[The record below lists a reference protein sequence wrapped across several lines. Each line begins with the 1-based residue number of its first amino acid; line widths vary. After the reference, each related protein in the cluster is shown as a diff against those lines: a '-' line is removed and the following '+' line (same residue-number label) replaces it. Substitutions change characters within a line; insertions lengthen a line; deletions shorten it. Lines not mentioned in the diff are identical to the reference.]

1 MHVLGSGIAGAGV
14 GGHPQAL
21 ATLEDLGR
29 LQGTTGDA
37 QAASDT
43 YQALLTQIERHLGRD
58 HLATLSVLD
67 KLAMWRGRAGHPR
80 EAVHFL
86 TRMLTGTQRLVDP
99 THPIISTI
107 TDNIAHWLDQAD
119 IAEQRNGP

>member
-14 GGHPQAL
+14 GGSGEAE
-21 ATLEDLGR
+21 ADLGR

-43 YQALLTQIERHLGRD
+43 YQVLLTQIERHLGRD

-86 TRMLTGTQRLVDP
+86 TRMLTGTRRLVDP

-119 IAEQRNGP
+119 ITEQRNGR